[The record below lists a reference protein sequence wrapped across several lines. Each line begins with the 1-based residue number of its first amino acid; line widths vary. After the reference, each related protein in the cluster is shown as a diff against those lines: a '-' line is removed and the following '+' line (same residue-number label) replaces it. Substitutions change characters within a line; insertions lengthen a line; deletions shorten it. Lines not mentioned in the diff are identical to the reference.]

1 MTAQAPLLV
10 FDLDGTLVDSVPDI
24 AAAVNRMLAARNLAP
39 LSDPVVAAMVGD
51 GLQPLIDRVF
61 AAHGT
66 TPDAGA
72 ALEYLHDYEANVA
85 VDTVLFAGM
94 ADALRTLQES
104 GWRLAVCT
112 NKPENAARMLLD
124 ALGVAGLFTAIG
136 GGDSFAARKPDPL
149 HLRETVAAA
158 GGSPSRALMVGDHR
172 NDVQAAIGCAMPA
185 IFAGWG
191 YGRPGM
197 EEGAAAICPTP
208 ADLPGIAARLLQP
221 A

>member
-1 MTAQAPLLV
+1 MTATAPLLV

-24 AAAVNRMLAARNLAP
+24 AAAVNRLLAARNLAP
-39 LSDPVVAAMVGD
+39 LSNPVVAAMVGD

-66 TPDAGA
+66 TPDAA
-72 ALEYLHDYEANVA
+72 AADEYLHDYEANVA
-85 VDTVLFAGM
+85 VDTVLFSGM
-94 ADALRTLQES
+94 ADALHTLQKD

-124 ALGVAGLFTAIG
+124 ALGVASLFSAIG

-158 GGSPSRALMVGDHR
+158 GGTASRALMVGDHR
-172 NDVQAAIGCAMPA
+172 NDVLAALGCAIPA

-197 EEGAAAICPTP
+197 EDGAAAICPTP
-208 ADLPGIAARLLQP
+208 AELPAIAAQFLQT